1 MKTFDSRNELLILR
15 TILEPKAKFRIK
27 ALAKLG
33 LDYFGYEVSQEV
45 YKRIITLIQ
54 SGRNIPSIDL
64 LKADQVLSEQS
75 RNWLASQ
82 GEAIIEESDFS
93 VALEQLSE
101 YRQARIIFDNLN
113 FTVGEMQKEK
123 PSIEKV
129 KESWEKVL
137 LSCNTGYEDDEMF
150 HVSQENIEMLEE
162 KLAEDLEG
170 DTEDIIPTGFREFD
184 KRTGGLKR
192 GQTLYLASVPGG
204 GKSTMM
210 QQMAINQYMMGY
222 NVCVISF
229 EMSEDEMRARMVTNM
244 AKVNHTDYNLKKL
257 NDAEKQLV
265 KKKTRD
271 IVCNELNNRM
281 TIWSPKG
288 DLDVTDIGMHI
299 KPYNYDVVYID
310 YLGLLKMPKGKQMWE
325 ALGDH
330 SRDAKNMARQ
340 NNSVV
345 VPLVQFDEDSNRVKY
360 SKAITANAD
369 FIWAWDNTLKE
380 QESGVVEIKQIKARG
395 GEQYN
400 YFLQRDFSIMTF
412 SDYSGPNPNE
422 SQEEGNKE
430 PELPKMGSLAG

>member
-1 MKTFDSRNELLILR
+1 MKTFDTRNELLVLR
-15 TILEPKAKFRIK
+15 TLLEPKAKFRIK

-33 LDYFGYEVSQEV
+33 QDYFGSEVSQQV

-54 SGRNIPSIDL
+54 SGRSIPSIDL
-64 LKADQVLSEQS
+64 LKVDQVLSEEA
-75 RNWLASQ
+75 RNWLSSAL
-82 GEAIIEESDFS
+82 EPIYEESDFS
-93 VALEQLSE
+93 VAMEQLSAF
-101 YRQARIIFDNLN
+101 RQARLIFDNLN
-113 FTVGEMQKEK
+113 YTVQEMQKDSPE
-123 PSIEKV
+123 IDKV
-129 KESWEKVL
+129 KESWESTL
-137 LSCNTGYEDDEMF
+137 LKCNTGLEDDEMF
-150 HVSQENIEMLEE
+150 HVSQENIDLLVE
-162 KLAEDLEG
+162 KLELDLEG
-170 DTEDIIPTGFREFD
+170 DTDDIIPTGFREFD

-229 EMSEDEMRARMVTNM
+229 EMSEEEMRARMVTNM

-265 KKKTRD
+265 KRKTRE
-271 IVCNELNNRM
+271 IVCNELGNRM
-281 TIWSPKG
+281 TIWSPKS
-288 DLDVTDIGMHI
+288 DLDVTEIGMHI

-330 SRDAKNMARQ
+330 SRDAKNMARL

-380 QESGVVEIKQIKARG
+380 QESGVVEVKQIKARG

-412 SDYSGPNPNE
+412 SDYSGPNPHE
-422 SQEEGNKE
+422 QTEEGKE
-430 PELPKMGSLAG
+430 KEELPKMKHLAS